1 MRRTFFTFVILSCS
15 LLLAATSGSFRG
27 QIVNGP
33 ELDAGKKWIYVQ
45 ASKGAVRRVEVSQA
59 KVTLAPGVK
68 ASARSAKPQDALRE
82 GAQVRVTASQDS
94 DGEWKATAV
103 EILAPAPR

>member
-1 MRRTFFTFVILSCS
+1 VILSC
-15 LLLAATSGSFRG
+15 LFLLAATSGTFRG
-27 QIVNGP
+27 QVVSGP

-59 KVTLAPGVK
+59 KVAFAPELK
-68 ASARSAKPQDALRE
+68 ASPRRAKPQDALRE

-103 EILAPAPR
+103 EILMPAPR